1 MTGSTGRAGEKV
13 LEGQRL
19 SPSRLQ
25 HSSTV
30 LRRGCLGTFALC
42 SWCIGLEI
50 RGAVGANSG
59 AMAGGGGHGAHN
71 ITHGGLSLHATKG
84 WHSRVGQGMC
94 AVMWLWVLYRA
105 KQDGAVLMGW
115 RHPWEGH
122 GHGGH
127 NEHEEAKHR

>member
-1 MTGSTGRAGEKV
+1 
-13 LEGQRL
+13 
-19 SPSRLQ
+19 
-25 HSSTV
+25 
-30 LRRGCLGTFALC
+30 
-42 SWCIGLEI
+42 
-50 RGAVGANSG
+50 
-59 AMAGGGGHGAHN
+59 MAGGGHGAHN

-94 AVMWLWVLYRA
+94 AVMWFWVLYRA

-127 NEHEEAKHR
+127 GDSHEEVSCSFLHQTIRCKWVWAL